1 MTEPTG
7 DQPSSS
13 AADADAVEH
22 TTAPDPAAGN
32 PRPDTSR
39 RTLLATLGVV
49 ATLLIGMGLGLLIS
63 AMLHSDDPAADEVPA
78 SDSVAV
84 GFAQDMIRHHE
95 QGVEMATIELENGSD
110 PQVRSMAFDIL
121 TAQSNE
127 IGQMQSW
134 LTRWGYP
141 VINPNPTMAWMGHED
156 HAGAGHG
163 DSGPDTGHGTDGHGT
178 DKHAGHDMS
187 DMPGMPAP
195 STSPPTPTAEAP
207 PMPGMATTAEMN
219 RLRSLR
225 GAEADVYF
233 LQLMLRHHEGG
244 MPMMQYAADPANVSQ
259 DYVRA
264 LATAMEQTQ
273 TKEIS
278 VIQQMLAERNAAP
291 LPMN

>member
-1 MTEPTG
+1 MTESTG
-7 DQPSSS
+7 DEPLS
-13 AADADAVEH
+13 ASTDAERAQEPD
-22 TTAPDPAAGN
+22 TAPDIEADG

-49 ATLLIGMGLGLLIS
+49 ATLLVGMGLGLLIS

-121 TAQSNE
+121 TAQCNE

-141 VINPNPTMAWMGHED
+141 VINPNPPMAWMGHAD
-156 HAGAGHG
+156 HADAGHG
-163 DSGPDTGHGTDGHGT
+163 GSGSDAEHGTGE
-178 DKHAGHDMS
+178 HAGHDMS
-187 DMPGMPAP
+187 SMPGMPAG
-195 STSPPTPTAEAP
+195 SASPTASPDDAEGP

-219 RLRSLR
+219 RLRTLR
-225 GAEADVYF
+225 GTEADVYF

-244 MPMMQYAADPANVSQ
+244 MPMMAYAADPANVSQ

-273 TKEIS
+273 AKEIT
-278 VIQQMLAERNAAP
+278 VIEQMLAERNAAP